1 MRKIQVMNGH
11 IHEFK
16 VVRHLFSD
24 DTTELVASPAEL
36 LFPKAAGEAYYKVG
50 DFIFSSEFTY
60 KVASRMYKEFE
71 VYQDFS
77 WGQFLMFLLE
87 VDKISVTKKIEAIH
101 GSGPGAIIVMKPY
114 MRVSDTELIPLTLPR
129 GEVLDSRSFN
139 ELQDDFMWYDLY
151 AQLSFW
157 IPVGEVVVTLVT
169 LPLGGATKTAIGKV
183 MMPLFKKFGGK
194 VVRQLIR
201 IGGARLARIVVGKVT
216 QKTASF
222 VFGVAKDAITETLK
236 QYLPLI
242 QRNTIKGLPNPAV
255 LATLQLESIVKKAVR
270 DAVAKNIKSELVSG
284 IESIIPGAEGADI
297 IPKSIQERVTEFV
310 TKKLLSTV
318 LSPFTEF
325 LEAAIA
331 ATPVGNDTGTYNEA
345 LKKAFADKMN
355 AFFSTKTLG
364 DLTGEAFKELVSAP
378 ELAIE

>member
-1 MRKIQVMNGH
+1 MRKIHVLNGH
-11 IHEFK
+11 IREFK
-16 VVRHLFSD
+16 VVRHFFGD
-24 DTTELVASPAEL
+24 DTTEPVSSSAEL
-36 LFPKAAGEAYYKVG
+36 LFPKASAEAYYKVG
-50 DFIFSSEFTY
+50 DFIFTSEFTY

-87 VDKISVTKKIEAIH
+87 VDKISVTKRIEAIH
-101 GSGPGAIIVMKPY
+101 GSGDGAMIVMKPY

-157 IPVGEVVVTLVT
+157 IPVGETVVTLVT
-169 LPLGGATKTAIGKV
+169 LPLGGATKTAVGKV

-201 IGGARLARIVVGKVT
+201 IGGARMARIVVGKVT

-222 VFGVAKDAITETLK
+222 VFSVARDAVTETLK
-236 QYLPLI
+236 QYLPLL
-242 QRNTIKGLPNPAV
+242 QRNTIKGYPNPGNLTA
-255 LATLQLESIVKKAVR
+255 LDLEPIMKKAIR
-270 DAVAKNIKSELVSG
+270 DAVAKNIKGELIAG
-284 IESIIPGAEGADI
+284 IEGIIPGAEGADI
-297 IPKSIQERVTEFV
+297 IPKSIQDRVTEFV
-310 TKKLLSTV
+310 TKKLLTTV

-331 ATPVGNDTGTYNEA
+331 ATPVTYDAPTYGEA
-345 LKKAFADKMN
+345 LKKTFSDKLN

-364 DLTGEAFKELVSAP
+364 DLAGEAFKGLVNAP